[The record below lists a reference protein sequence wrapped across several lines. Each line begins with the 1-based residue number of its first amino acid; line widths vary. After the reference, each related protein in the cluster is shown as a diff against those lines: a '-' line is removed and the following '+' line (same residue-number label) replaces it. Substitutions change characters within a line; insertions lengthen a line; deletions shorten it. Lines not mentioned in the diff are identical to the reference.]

1 MSQICQLF
9 LDFTVSDQMRH
20 LCVCMPMNLLK
31 MARRVKS
38 QWSMPSTNMSYSF
51 ALQTVRNEIT
61 LIQQRDI
68 SRVLLSVVFRVRSF
82 YKAVC
87 RLWGV
92 WGHHWT
98 ESCCVPVACDAQWL
112 TYVNAVDD
120 HSSAAGPQHVLHY
133 TQPLSS
139 VVLALLLLLIVVR
152 MWAEKLLHLSVE
164 ESFKSLRLHWKLQ
177 IVFSFIHWQS
187 FRVLKK

>member
-1 MSQICQLF
+1 
-9 LDFTVSDQMRH
+9 
-20 LCVCMPMNLLK
+20 
-31 MARRVKS
+31 
-38 QWSMPSTNMSYSF
+38 MSYSF
-51 ALQTVRNEIT
+51 ALQTVHNEIT

-98 ESCCVPVACDAQWL
+98 ESCCVPVVCDAQWL

-120 HSSAAGPQHVLHY
+120 HSSATGPQHVLHY

-164 ESFKSLRLHWKLQ
+164 ERSKSLRLHWKFQ
-177 IVFSFIHWQS
+177 IVFSFIHGHKQS
-187 FRVLKK
+187 YEVKWNIWDPAVFSTFVTLTISTFFLINFLLEVLCWYFLKV